1 MKYGFIGRHAG
12 RYRVTMRCRVLGV
25 QRSAYYAWRGQPGK
39 VIEPQE
45 LALRGRMKAL
55 FAASRGSL
63 GSRMLMNNLNQE
75 GFQIGRERTRGL
87 MKTLNLKV
95 RHKRKY
101 KVTTDSKH
109 RLSVVKNV
117 LNRAFSPSAPNQAW
131 GADITY
137 LWTQQGWIYL
147 AVVIDLYSP
156 RVVGWC
162 IDRRLKKALLLR
174 ALMMAINLRKPLPGL
189 LHHSDRGSQ
198 PRLKWSSQHCCL

>member
-25 QRSAYYAWRGQPGK
+25 QRSAYYAWRGPPGT

-63 GSRMLMNNLNQE
+63 GSCMLMHNLNQE
-75 GFQIGRERTRGL
+75 GFQIGRERRRGL
-87 MKTLNLKV
+87 MQTLNLKL

-109 RLSVVKNV
+109 RLPVAQHG
-117 LNRAFSPSAPNQAW
+117 LNRAFCPSSNKW
-131 GADITY
+131 
-137 LWTQQGWIYL
+137 
-147 AVVIDLYSP
+147 
-156 RVVGWC
+156 
-162 IDRRLKKALLLR
+162 DRCLVLLR
-174 ALMMAINLRKPLPGL
+174 ECFCSSFSYYAGRTLIVQTAFRDGL
-189 LHHSDRGSQ
+189 
-198 PRLKWSSQHCCL
+198 

>member
-12 RYRVTMRCRVLGV
+12 RYRVTMLCRVLGV

-39 VIEPQE
+39 AIEPQE

-75 GFQIGRERTRGL
+75 GFQIGRERRRGL
-87 MKTLNLKV
+87 MKTLNLKL

-109 RLSVVKNV
+109 RLPVAQHG
-117 LNRAFSPSAPNQAW
+117 LNRAFCPSSNKW
-131 GADITY
+131 
-137 LWTQQGWIYL
+137 
-147 AVVIDLYSP
+147 
-156 RVVGWC
+156 
-162 IDRRLKKALLLR
+162 DRCLVLLR
-174 ALMMAINLRKPLPGL
+174 ECFA
-189 LHHSDRGSQ
+189 HHFHITRGVVDSANGVS
-198 PRLKWSSQHCCL
+198 RWSFV